1 MIYTKE
7 MRCMAEHDDNSIEGY
22 LASPETHDKDEAR
35 TAYLGY
41 ATLAYLSRETM
52 EQGIGII
59 ERANIEQ
66 AARLQSAFASAAQ
79 VLMEVKGLV
88 EPTVATQP
96 PVEESVQRVVIES
109 PADSLKRPLPWV
121 GKRYLSNLV
130 GSVDDIEL
138 HLGHIPAL
146 VEMLIEMRGKIER
159 VERRSLD
166 LHQLLTLR
174 FTGLS
179 TEEIAE
185 IVSSNANRVKGA
197 FFRFGQGI
205 EQQGTTEERGV
216 TLRSHLAAHDLLT
229 PKHSPTVQELDD
241 SLPGYAPKKL
251 ETAETR
257 RVIGKRK
264 SALVATELH
273 KDVDPQ
279 AYPEDLLPDESMGER
294 RIRLRQQGVEE

>member
-1 MIYTKE
+1 MMSAKE
-7 MRCMAEHDDNSIEGY
+7 MRRMAQHDDNSIEQY
-22 LASPETHDKDEAR
+22 LASPETQDKHEAR

-59 ERANIEQ
+59 ERANPEQ
-66 AARLQSAFASAAQ
+66 TARLQTAFASAAL

-88 EPTVATQP
+88 EPTA
-96 PVEESVQRVVIES
+96 PVLPAVPETVLTETIES
-109 PADSLKRPLPWV
+109 PASSLNRPLPWV

-130 GSVDDIEL
+130 GPVDDIEL
-138 HLGHIPAL
+138 HLGHIPTIVEAL
-146 VEMLIEMRGKIER
+146 MEMRGNIER

-185 IVSSNANRVKGA
+185 IVTSNANRVKGA
-197 FFRFGQGI
+197 FFRFGQGV
-205 EQQGTTEERGV
+205 EQQGTTEERGA
-216 TLRSHLAAHDLLT
+216 TLRSHLATHDLLT

-273 KDVDPQ
+273 KDVNPQ
-279 AYPEDLLPDESMGER
+279 AYPADLLADESMSER
-294 RIRLRQQGVEE
+294 RIRLRQQGTA